1 MRTPA
6 LVCCLLLLR
15 LEPSG
20 ARKRQRAARPTSTST
35 PPPPLPSAAPGTPG
49 GGEEAQAP
57 ELEVPPNVEL
67 RPVHRRPWTPDDDVA
82 SLLEAT
88 DAQPLVLSGTPADG
102 WGIRRW
108 SPATIG
114 AQQLPGVK
122 ISQR

>member
-1 MRTPA
+1 MRMPA

-20 ARKRQRAARPTSTST
+20 ARKRQRAARPTSTSAP
-35 PPPPLPSAAPGTPG
+35 PPPPLPSAAPGTSG
-49 GGEEAQAP
+49 GGEEAP
-57 ELEVPPNVEL
+57 ELEVPPKVEL
-67 RPVHRRPWTPDDDVA
+67 RPVRRRPWTPDDDIA

-122 ISQR
+122 LSQR

>member
-1 MRTPA
+1 MRRKLA
-6 LVCCLLLLR
+6 LVCCVLLLR
-15 LEPSG
+15 LEPGG
-20 ARKRQRAARPTSTST
+20 ARKRQRAARPTSTSQ
-35 PPPPLPSAAPGTPG
+35 PPPLPSTSPGTT
-49 GGEEAQAP
+49 GGEPP

-67 RPVHRRPWTPDDDVA
+67 RPVRRRPWTPDDDIA

-122 ISQR
+122 LSER

>member
-1 MRTPA
+1 M
-6 LVCCLLLLR
+6 
-15 LEPSG
+15 
-20 ARKRQRAARPTSTST
+20 
-35 PPPPLPSAAPGTPG
+35 
-49 GGEEAQAP
+49 
-57 ELEVPPNVEL
+57 
-67 RPVHRRPWTPDDDVA
+67 HRRPWTPNDDIA